1 MNMSNLTTTKSKE
14 RNEITLDIQGEFT
27 YLLHRDFRAAYR
39 DEQSDTTYVINLFKT
54 EYMDS
59 SALGML
65 LLLREHAG
73 GDRAKIVIK
82 GCQDSLRKIF
92 SIARFDELFEII

>member
-1 MNMSNLTTTKSKE
+1 MSSLTTTKSKAG
-14 RNEITLDIQGEFT
+14 NEVTLDISGDFN
-27 YLLHRDFRAAYR
+27 YMLHRDFREAYR
-39 DEQSDTTYVINLFKT
+39 DEQPDTVYVINLFKT

-59 SALGML
+59 AALGML

-73 GDRAKIVIK
+73 GDRAKIIIK
-82 GCQDSLRKIF
+82 GCRDSLRKIF

>member
-1 MNMSNLTTTKSKE
+1 MSDLKTTKSKE
-14 RNEITLDIQGEFT
+14 RNEITLDIQGDFT

-65 LLLREHAG
+65 LLLREFAG
-73 GDRAKIVIK
+73 EESADIHLLNCSQEVRKVLSISNLDK
-82 GCQDSLRKIF
+82 MFSLV
-92 SIARFDELFEII
+92 